1 MFIYAYTKRRDKTFF
16 AHGGAEAESTGLGTT
31 PVVMLETSKG
41 LPPPLTAPARRSLIM
56 SLQTGPLGADE
67 PAGGF
72 PC

>member
-16 AHGGAEAESTGLGTT
+16 AHGGAEAESTGPGTM
-31 PVVMLETSKG
+31 PVVMLETSEG

-56 SLQTGPLGADE
+56 SLRTGPLAADE